1 MAKATKK
8 KALKKAAPKKAV
20 KKTAKKPVKK
30 AAKKAPKKAPV
41 DNVMRGSNGDPIGAK
56 VLNTQPEAVEEAGNG
71 AKGTEIDAS
80 KGAVT
85 VKAKKTAA
93 EQGGSKKSKSV
104 VMRGGVPTLVEDN
117 GDDI

>member
-8 KALKKAAPKKAV
+8 KALKKAAPKKTVKKAV
-20 KKTAKKPVKK
+20 KKP
-30 AAKKAPKKAPV
+30 AKKALKKAPV
-41 DNVMRGSNGDPIGAK
+41 DNVMRDSNGDPIGAK
-56 VLNTQPEAVEEAGNG
+56 VLNNQPEVAEETGSV
-71 AKGTEIDAS
+71 AKGTEIDAT